1 MDPSQTGGSEEMG
14 VKVGAVGGERPCKSD
29 RTPWNDG
36 SRGVSWHEG
45 GSGGRA
51 RLLTLRS
58 GKEQF
63 SINDKA

>member
-1 MDPSQTGGSEEMG
+1 MG